1 MRRTLVRPGTDRL
14 KYEIRQ
20 IVLVA
25 QEFQKMGITISW
37 QNIGD
42 PVNKGEQLPAWI
54 KEIVGKL
61 AADNSTYAYSASQGV
76 PAACDFIAQQVNSR
90 GGCQIKSNDII
101 FYNGLGDAVN
111 KVYSFLAPDAR
122 VLMPSPV
129 YSTHATAE
137 EYHADADNLTYELDE
152 KNGWLPDLDKLEY
165 MVKNNDTIA
174 GLLLI
179 NPDNPTGVVFPR
191 AYLERYVEIAR
202 KYKLFIICDEI
213 YTNIIY
219 PGVEVVR
226 LCEVA
231 GDVPAIVMRGISK
244 EYPWPGSRCGWVE
257 VLNRGRDGQFD
268 DYVKV
273 LVMAKMLEVCSTTLP
288 QTSIPLVMGDARY
301 PGHLQARRVMFEQRA
316 AEACAA
322 LAGINGLTVNK
333 PQGAF
338 YLSIVFN
345 AGQLNDRQTLPMTNA
360 RVKERVE
367 QLVRNVPVDKR
378 FVYYLLGATG
388 ICVVPLTGFGT
399 TKHGFRVTLLE
410 NDAALRKTLW
420 QTLAASIRAY
430 LGSS

>member
-1 MRRTLVRPGTDRL
+1 MRRSLVRPGTDRL

-25 QEFQKMGITISW
+25 QELQKMGVTISW

-54 KEIVGKL
+54 KEIVGRL
-61 AADNSTYAYSASQGV
+61 TADNNSYAYAASQGV
-76 PAACDFIAQQVNSR
+76 PAACSFLAQQVNAR
-90 GGCQIKSNDII
+90 GGCKIAANDII

-111 KVYSFLAPDAR
+111 KVYTLLDQDAR

-137 EYHADADNLTYELDE
+137 EYHAAADNISYDLDE
-152 KNGWLPDLDKLEY
+152 KNQWQPDFDQVEHL
-165 MVKNNDTIA
+165 VRTNRPVA
-174 GLLLI
+174 GILLI
-179 NPDNPTGVVFPR
+179 NPDNPTGAVFTR
-191 AYLERYVEIAR
+191 ASLERYVEIAR
-202 KYKLFIICDEI
+202 KHKLFLICDEI

-219 PGVEVVR
+219 PGIEAVR
-226 LCEVA
+226 LCEVI

-244 EYPWPGSRCGWVE
+244 EYPWPGSRCGWIE
-257 VLNRGRDGQFD
+257 VLNRNQDPQFR
-268 DYVKV
+268 DYVQV

-301 PGHLQARRVMFEQRA
+301 PGHLEARRSMFEQRA

-322 LAGINGLTVNK
+322 LAGIEGLTVVK
-333 PQGAF
+333 PKGAF
-338 YLSIVFN
+338 YLSVVFN
-345 AGQLNDRQTLPMTNA
+345 AGSLNSRQTLPIGSVA
-360 RVKERVE
+360 VKGRVG
-367 QLVRNVPVDKR
+367 QLVQNVELDKR

-388 ICVVPLTGFGT
+388 ICAVPLTGFGT

-420 QTLAASIRAY
+420 QTLAANIRAY